1 MFYIIFATAA
11 LTDCKLWAIERQCF
25 RTIMMR
31 SGLLKQKEH
40 MEFLKTVP
48 SFSKLNDEMIL
59 KIANVLEEV
68 SDLLSLCLANQNS
81 FPHL

>member
-1 MFYIIFATAA
+1 MFPSLA

-40 MEFLKTVP
+40 VEFLKTVP
-48 SFSKLNDEMIL
+48 TFNKLSDETIL

-68 SDLLSLCLANQNS
+68 IKSKLSFKCFLIFS
-81 FPHL
+81 YFR

>member
-1 MFYIIFATAA
+1 
-11 LTDCKLWAIERQCF
+11 
-25 RTIMMR
+25 MMR

-48 SFSKLNDEMIL
+48 SFSKLNDEIIL

-68 SDLLSLCLANQNS
+68 RWCMLAFLLAILKLAIITGFFTNA
-81 FPHL
+81 

>member
-1 MFYIIFATAA
+1 
-11 LTDCKLWAIERQCF
+11 
-25 RTIMMR
+25 MMR

-48 SFSKLNDEMIL
+48 TFKKLNDEIIL

-68 SDLLSLCLANQNS
+68 IFYFFVFVFCFLFLFLLNQYLNLFAHTGDIQTWQLYNS
-81 FPHL
+81 PRGTR